1 MSFRKYTALEV
12 NIVSAKAYE
21 ALYKSNELTTAD
33 ETAHSPKQKNDVDEK
48 ERKKRLKGSLI
59 KFGSLAVFAFVVWIF
74 ATIAWFS
81 SNTSVS
87 GSGMGVS
94 VAGIPFELSSTG
106 KVPSE
111 YLSLYRLA
119 DSNYDE
125 GAIIGA
131 ESSGVSEHRTGTV
144 NKLIMRL
151 DSGND
156 GSSYTEGFRPG
167 ASGVLNFDIIPYTDD
182 ELYVKCNFNLRTF
195 DATYDDDT
203 GATTSITEITDNSPD
218 DLQNASNY
226 LRGHILF
233 FTDRTISDGNEI
245 YSGYIGT
252 DGYTKHIE
260 AGNSGE
266 KINVIIYWKWV
277 NTFDQMIL
285 KVGDTSRT
293 DYPLLEDDNAD
304 DRAALI
310 SYINSNYQNILAEIS
325 NTNASFMST
334 ATYTTIKSNATRL
347 NELNENYNTAD
358 QLIGV
363 NIDYFLL
370 DISAEK
376 TTAPVSTP

>member
-1 MSFRKYTALEV
+1 MPFCKYIALEV

-21 ALYKSNELTTAD
+21 ALSKSNELTPVS
-33 ETAHSPKQKNDVDEK
+33 ETAQSPEQRNDDEK
-48 ERKKRLKGSLI
+48 ERKKRKKAALI
-59 KFGSLAVFAFVVWIF
+59 KFGSLAVFAFIVWVF

-81 SNTSVS
+81 QNDSVS
-87 GSGMGVS
+87 AGGMGVS

-106 KVPSE
+106 KVTSE
-111 YLSLYRLA
+111 YLRLYGLA
-119 DSNYDE
+119 DSTYSE
-125 GAIIGA
+125 GAIIGV

-195 DATYDDDT
+195 DATYNDDT

-252 DGYTKHIE
+252 DGYTKHIA

-266 KINVIIYWKWV
+266 NIHVTIYWKWV
-277 NTFDQMIL
+277 NTFDQMVL
-285 KVGDTSRT
+285 KTTDIST
-293 DYPLLEDDNAD
+293 DYPLLADDNAD

-310 SYINSNYQNILAEIS
+310 SYINTNYQIILAEIS
-325 NTNASFMST
+325 NTNASFMPT
-334 ATYTTIKSNATRL
+334 ATYTSIKNNASRL
-347 NELNENYNTAD
+347 SELNENYNTAD

>member
-1 MSFRKYTALEV
+1 M
-12 NIVSAKAYE
+12 SAKAYE
-21 ALYKSNELTTAD
+21 ALSKSNELTTAD
-33 ETAHSPKQKNDVDEK
+33 ETAHSPKQKNDDEK

-59 KFGSLAVFAFVVWIF
+59 KFGSLAVFAFIVWVF
-74 ATIAWFS
+74 ATISWFS
-81 SNTSVS
+81 QNTSVS

-252 DGYTKHIE
+252 DGYTQHIE
-260 AGNSGE
+260 AGNSGK
-266 KINVIIYWKWV
+266 KIRVTIYWKWV
-277 NTFDQMIL
+277 NTFDQMVL
-285 KVGDTSRT
+285 KVGDTIRT
-293 DYPLLEDDNAD
+293 DYPLLEDDND
-304 DRAALI
+304 SDRAKLLN
-310 SYINSNYQNILAEIS
+310 YIHTNYSNILAELSAS
-325 NTNASFMST
+325 NEALMPSL
-334 ATYTTIKSNATRL
+334 TYTSITSNSGTAL
-347 NELNENYNTAD
+347 LGELNENYNTAD

-376 TTAPVSTP
+376 TTAPVSAP